1 VFVVT
6 LFLGTLQLRI
16 GELMPK
22 KKASRPVQQTPYFDL
37 LDFEIGRRIEK
48 PVAETVEKAGRGRR
62 PSPFS
67 KSRTYAY
74 LTDDQKKMLDEV
86 VAKLGEKWETEISRG
101 DVIAFLTY
109 QLVINLRDEDGSLT
123 IPDEV
128 KNFSTLS
135 NYLSQLDK

>member
-1 VFVVT
+1 
-6 LFLGTLQLRI
+6 
-16 GELMPK
+16 MPK
-22 KKASRPVQQTPYFDL
+22 RKTPRPVQQTPYFDL

-48 PVAETVEKAGRGRR
+48 PVAETAEKPGRGRR

-67 KSRTYAY
+67 KTRTYAY

-109 QLVINLRDEDGSLT
+109 QLVINLRDEEGNIA

-135 NYLSQLDK
+135 NFLSQLDK